1 MRKLRFYIV
10 SLNIR
15 IIFDGA
21 ACGRHFFLPMH
32 RRFSGNFDAE
42 IGIVYK
48 MLLKFPTNSGNI
60 VL

>member
-1 MRKLRFYIV
+1 MRKLRLYIV
-10 SLNIR
+10 SLNICMILCKCR
-15 IIFDGA
+15 LRA
-21 ACGRHFFLPMH
+21 ALFLPMH

-48 MLLKFPTNSGNI
+48 MLLNFPTNSGNI